1 VQKCKSAYGL
11 CESAKVEARV
21 QSTDYGVRSTEY
33 RVQSTEY
40 GGMAGGRRLHGERTR
55 RSRAPTRG
63 KEAKGAGDR
72 LRGRCKS
79 ANRPMA
85 CAKVQK
91 WRPKYRVRITEY
103 GVRRDGRRS
112 EVARRTDATQS
123 RPYPMQGG
131 KGEAGTG
138 KLVGGRRR
146 KHNPLSPG
154 RFALLLHHHE
164 VGPAVEERLLTCVRQ
179 DGDEKQKS
187 DATAALKHQ

>member
-1 VQKCKSAYGL
+1 MTEG
-11 CESAKVEARV
+11 AKVQIGRWPV
-21 QSTDYGVRSTEY
+21 QRCKGGGQSTEY
-33 RVQSTEY
+33 GLRSTEY

-55 RSRAPTRG
+55 RSAPLPDARRQRG
-63 KEAKGAGDR
+63 SGKRKV
-72 LRGRCKS
+72 GRCKS

-85 CAKVQK
+85 CAKVQ
-91 WRPKYRVRITEY
+91 RLMQVGTA
-103 GVRRDGRRS
+103 RS
-112 EVARRTDATQS
+112 TDPT
-123 RPYPMQGG
+123 PETGG

-138 KLVGGRRR
+138 KMVGGRRR
-146 KHNPLSPG
+146 KHSPWLPG